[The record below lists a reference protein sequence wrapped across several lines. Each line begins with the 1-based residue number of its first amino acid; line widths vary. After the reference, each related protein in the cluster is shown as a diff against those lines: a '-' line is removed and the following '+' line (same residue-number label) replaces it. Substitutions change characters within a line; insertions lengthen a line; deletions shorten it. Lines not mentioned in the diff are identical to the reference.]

1 MKTKRKE
8 KEKKKEEKKR
18 KEAKR
23 IKFFPDS
30 NSNSSARLAKA
41 LPLGHVECTGRSVE
55 ILLLKPSSLMKHEFK
70 KIFFRRMTA
79 VWTVKTQRKS
89 ISSHL
94 RVKNGSPTV

>member
-1 MKTKRKE
+1 MKTKR
-8 KEKKKEEKKR
+8 KR

-30 NSNSSARLAKA
+30 NSGSSAHLAKA
-41 LPLGHVECTGRSVE
+41 LLLGHVEHTGRSVE

-70 KIFFRRMTA
+70 KIFFRRMTL

-89 ISSHL
+89 ILSHL
-94 RVKNGSPTV
+94 RVKNGSQTV